1 MNMAQSVANARPGP
15 HRCSEWVSAL
25 RAREIPNR
33 TQDQL
38 TYTLLQSYER
48 SFFFTRMDMLKTLRT
63 LLLAVGLC
71 WSMAAFPMTELAGV
85 KVEDSVS
92 VTGTKLQLNG
102 AGIRYKGP
110 FKVYVGDLYTT
121 RPVASL
127 DELIAAPG
135 PKRLGM
141 TFLRE
146 INSTDFGKLLTRGIE
161 DNVSKSELSKIIP
174 GMIKMGEIFAAN
186 KSFQPGEVCALE
198 WDPATGLSIWAK
210 GKLQAEP
217 FKDPAFF
224 RALMSIWFGNSPA
237 DWKLKDQLLGVK

>member
-1 MNMAQSVANARPGP
+1 
-15 HRCSEWVSAL
+15 
-25 RAREIPNR
+25 
-33 TQDQL
+33 
-38 TYTLLQSYER
+38 
-48 SFFFTRMDMLKTLRT
+48 MLKALRT
-63 LLLAVGLC
+63 LLVAVGLC
-71 WSMAAFPMTELAGV
+71 WSTAAFSVVEISGV
-85 KVEDSVS
+85 KVED
-92 VTGTKLQLNG
+92 TLTIAGTQLHLNG

-121 RPVASL
+121 QPVKSL
-127 DELIAAPG
+127 DELMAAPG

-161 DNVSKSELSKIIP
+161 DNVSKNDLSKIIP

-186 KSFQPGEVCALE
+186 KSFGPGDVCTLE
-198 WDPATGLSIWAK
+198 WDPAKGLSIVAR

-224 RALMSIWFGNSPA
+224 RALMSIWFGQSPA
-237 DWKLKDQLLGVK
+237 DWKLKEQMLGIK

>member
-1 MNMAQSVANARPGP
+1 MLKS
-15 HRCSEWVSAL
+15 L
-25 RAREIPNR
+25 RALCI
-33 TQDQL
+33 L
-38 TYTLLQSYER
+38 ATLCASTGA
-48 SFFFTRMDMLKTLRT
+48 F
-63 LLLAVGLC
+63 
-71 WSMAAFPMTELAGV
+71 AATDIAGV
-85 KVEDSVS
+85 KVEDTVVVS
-92 VTGTKLQLNG
+92 GTPLQLNG

-121 RPVASL
+121 QPVKSL

-146 INSTDFGKLLTRGIE
+146 INSADFGKLLTRGIE
-161 DNVSKSELSKIIP
+161 DNVSRGELSKIIP

-186 KSFQPGEVCALE
+186 KSFVPGDVCALE
-198 WDPATGLSIWAK
+198 WDPEKGLSIWAK

-224 RALMSIWFGNSPA
+224 RALMAIWFGNAPA
-237 DWKLKDQLLGVK
+237 DWKLKDQMLGIK